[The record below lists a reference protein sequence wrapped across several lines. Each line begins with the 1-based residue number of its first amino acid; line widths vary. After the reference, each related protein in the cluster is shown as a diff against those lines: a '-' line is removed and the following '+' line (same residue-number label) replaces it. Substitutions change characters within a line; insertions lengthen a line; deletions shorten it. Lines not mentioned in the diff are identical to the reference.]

1 MQNIHYSVKPVA
13 SLVANQT
20 AATVNGTGIDR
31 LGYDDIELVVANGAA
46 TGTPTSYSI
55 DVKLQESDDNSTF
68 TDITGAAITQI
79 TANNT
84 LRNIKVGNAYLKKR
98 YIRTVTVVAFV
109 GGTTPAVATAVEV
122 LLGLPQVQPA
132 V

>member
-1 MQNIHYSVKPVA
+1 MLNTHFTVKPVA
-13 SLVANQT
+13 SLVANQA
-20 AATVNGTGIDR
+20 AATVNGSGIDHV
-31 LGYDDIELVVANGAA
+31 GYDDIELVVATGAVSGA
-46 TGTPTSYSI
+46 PTSFSV

-79 TANNT
+79 VAANT
-84 LRNIKVGNAYLKKR
+84 LNKVKVANAYLKKR

-109 GGTTPAVATAVEV
+109 GGTSPAIPVAAMV
-122 LLGLPQVQPA
+122 LLGLPQAEPA